1 MSCKICENN
10 NNDQCH
16 EKYRCYENELLDQE
30 RQESR
35 KIYHSFMNIHP
46 SNESSSRDAKDASSK
61 SGAVS
66 KSNAS
71 SKSDTLHGSA
81 DYQHHEKAS
90 LSSSSCYQQE
100 EGGGRGEGR
109 NRGERKTPSVSVTVS
124 CEGDEPGSHDVA
136 MDTHQETCSESHQNL
151 NDPSNLSSSCTRR
164 SSRDSVS
171 SDHIILRH
179 NSCKSHS
186 VITDRKSSRKSSSAF
201 DANRSPSS
209 SLKMAS
215 NQSGQNPNASLTT
228 TLTKDAPSAS
238 NLSPSSTPS
247 LPSTSPLHYVISQY
261 SASPSQHQQVPHPH
275 HPQSQSSPQ
284 HSSSNNLSSFRH
296 FKRSPLSR
304 SRSGGIF
311 SNPFKR

>member
-1 MSCKICENN
+1 MSYKICENN

-30 RQESR
+30 RQESGN
-35 KIYHSFMNIHP
+35 IYHSFMNVHP
-46 SNESSSRDAKDASSK
+46 SNESSSRDAKDASSQ
-61 SGAVS
+61 SGAIS

-71 SKSDTLHGSA
+71 SKCDTLHGSA
-81 DYQHHEKAS
+81 DYQHHDKAS

-100 EGGGRGEGR
+100 EGGGEGR
-109 NRGERKTPSVSVTVS
+109 SRGERKTPSVSVTVS

-136 MDTHQETCSESHQNL
+136 MDTHQETCSDSHQNL

-171 SDHIILRH
+171 SDHIILRQ

-186 VITDRKSSRKSSSAF
+186 VITDRKSSRKSSSAS
-201 DANRSPSS
+201 DVNKSLSS
-209 SLKMAS
+209 SLTMAS
-215 NQSGQNPNASLTT
+215 NQSGQSPNTSLTT
-228 TLTKDAPSAS
+228 TLTKDAP
-238 NLSPSSTPS
+238 NLSPSPTPS

-261 SASPSQHQQVPHPH
+261 SASPSQQVSHPH
-275 HPQSQSSPQ
+275 HSQSQSSPQ

>member
-1 MSCKICENN
+1 MSYKICEDN

-35 KIYHSFMNIHP
+35 NIYHSFMNIHP

-66 KSNAS
+66 KSNVS

-81 DYQHHEKAS
+81 DYQHHDKAS

-100 EGGGRGEGR
+100 EGGGGGR

-124 CEGDEPGSHDVA
+124 CEADEPGSHDVA
-136 MDTHQETCSESHQNL
+136 MDTHQQTCSDSHQNL
-151 NDPSNLSSSCTRR
+151 NDPSNLCSSGTRR
-164 SSRDSVS
+164 SSHDSVS
-171 SDHIILRH
+171 SDHIILRQ

-186 VITDRKSSRKSSSAF
+186 VITDRKSSRKSSSAS
-201 DANRSPSS
+201 DANKSPSS
-209 SLKMAS
+209 SLTMTS
-215 NQSGQNPNASLTT
+215 NQSGKNSNASLTT

-238 NLSPSSTPS
+238 NLSPSPTPS

-261 SASPSQHQQVPHPH
+261 STSPSQQVSHPH
-275 HPQSQSSPQ
+275 HSQSQSSPQ